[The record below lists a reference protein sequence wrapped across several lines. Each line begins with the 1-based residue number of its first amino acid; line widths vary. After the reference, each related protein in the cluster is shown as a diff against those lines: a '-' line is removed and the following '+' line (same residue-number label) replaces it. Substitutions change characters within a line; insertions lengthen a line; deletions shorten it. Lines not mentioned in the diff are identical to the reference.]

1 MWILNAFLNALNF
14 PFDAPLARHPAWE
27 VPGGWALGRRVDLV
41 DLFKNEQINLYGR
54 REGGCYKVTLVSDS
68 PVQKYFTVRI

>member
-14 PFDAPLARHPAWE
+14 PFDARHPAWE
-27 VPGGWALGRRVDLV
+27 VAGRWGGGWTL
-41 DLFKNEQINLYGR
+41 DLFKNEQIHLYGR